1 MARHKSNLLLR
12 PGVELEKWRETALHS
27 MESRGRD
34 RDRVFPIIH
43 VKVLARVA
51 FACYG
56 EILEALLRSI
66 EIFQLVL
73 DAFHKGK
80 SKVFA
85 CFLFFRTSTWE
96 SEIEFRNKWIFSRK
110 LFRIKDRRIGK
121 GMANLELL

>member
-85 CFLFFRTSTWE
+85 CFFFFFAPRRGKARSSFVINGFFRE
-96 SEIEFRNKWIFSRK
+96 SCFE
-110 LFRIKDRRIGK
+110 
-121 GMANLELL
+121 